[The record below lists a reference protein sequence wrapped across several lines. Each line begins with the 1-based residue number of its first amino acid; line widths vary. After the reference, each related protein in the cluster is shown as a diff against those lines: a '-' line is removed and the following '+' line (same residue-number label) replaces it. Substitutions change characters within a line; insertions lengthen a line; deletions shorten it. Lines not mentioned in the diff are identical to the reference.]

1 MHPHVF
7 VRAADARPYEIQ
19 DLLPAD
25 IRFKVLVFAGDTNE
39 KEQMQ
44 RVRTCAEH
52 LGRSDAFF
60 KHFGGGDPS
69 KMFSLLIVS
78 SVSIF
83 AVDFATLIRVFRTHW
98 SQ

>member
-1 MHPHVF
+1 MHPHTF
-7 VRAADARPYEIQ
+7 VRAADARPYEIH

-25 IRFKVLVFAGDTNE
+25 IRFKVLVFAGNTKE
-39 KEQMQ
+39 KAQMQ
-44 RVRTCAEH
+44 RMSTCAEH

-60 KHFGGGDPS
+60 KRFGGENPA

-78 SVSIF
+78 SESIF
-83 AVDFATLIRVFRTHW
+83 TVDFTELIRVFRAHW